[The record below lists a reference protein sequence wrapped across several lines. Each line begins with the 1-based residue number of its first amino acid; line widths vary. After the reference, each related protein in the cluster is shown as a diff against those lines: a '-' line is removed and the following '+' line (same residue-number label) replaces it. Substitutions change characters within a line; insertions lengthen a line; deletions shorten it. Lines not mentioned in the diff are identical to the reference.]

1 MEEDRRIGGGECCPR
16 KVAMKALLQGKPL
29 HHPLHPLL
37 VHFPIGLFFFS
48 FVLDLASLIFREA
61 PGLVAGAYYSMALG
75 LIGALIAAVPGFA
88 DYFDI
93 RRDHPAKRTATWH
106 MRLNLCAV
114 GLYAANLYLRHD
126 QLTTVSVRTIGLA
139 LSFAGVILLS
149 VSGYLGGK
157 MVYDDGISVGRHRRR
172 ADGPG
177 KTCQASMADAIV
189 SEGEQVFVAVAD
201 AERLQEGEI
210 LRADVDGTVMTIA
223 KVDGRLYAFQE
234 FCTHR
239 YGPLSEGA
247 LKGAEIE
254 CPWHRS
260 CFDIRSGKVTHGPAK
275 VDLKTYPVKMV
286 GTKISVGI
294 LQRSPAV

>member
-1 MEEDRRIGGGECCPR
+1 
-16 KVAMKALLQGKPL
+16 MKDLLQGKPL

-93 RRDHPAKRTATWH
+93 RRDHPARRTATWH

-114 GLYAANLYLRHD
+114 VLYAANLYFRHD
-126 QLTTVSVRTIGLA
+126 QLAATSVPAIGLA
-139 LSFAGVILLS
+139 LSFAGVALLS

-157 MVYDDGISVGRHRRR
+157 MVYDDGISVGRHRRHGD
-172 ADGPG
+172 APAQ
-177 KTCQASMADAIV
+177 TCRASMGDAVAADN
-189 SEGEQVFVAVAD
+189 GQVFVPVAE
-201 AERLQEGEI
+201 AGRLQEGKT
-210 LRADVDGTVMTIA
+210 LRAEVDGTVMTIA

-234 FCTHR
+234 FCPHR

-247 LKGAEIE
+247 LKGVEIE

-260 CFDIRSGKVTHGPAK
+260 CFDIRSGKVTQGPAK

-294 LQRSPAV
+294 SQRPSSS